1 MSSKSLA
8 LVGASLLLL
17 DFAATSVV
25 SAATAVS
32 YLAGEV
38 TLPFPVVVGSLIV
51 LMIFLLISLSGIRD
65 SARLALTL
73 LSIHVSPLRFAT
85 LRKS

>member
-1 MSSKSLA
+1 MI
-8 LVGASLLLL
+8 GASLLLL

-38 TLPFPVVVGSLIV
+38 TLPFPVVVGSLIILV
-51 LMIFLLISLSGIRD
+51 IFLLISLSGLRD
-65 SARLALTL
+65 SARLAFAL
-73 LSIHVSPLRFAT
+73 LSLHVSCIHP
-85 LRKS
+85 